1 MAQFH
6 RSHAQSW
13 LLDHVSMNDVGVSED
28 KLPKLIKVVLYIA
41 EENYESNMLK
51 IFLQDNLVDLM
62 PTAKVSGFV
71 KEFVTYLEEQ
81 ARSARRAAGK
91 QSSSSSSS
99 SSTTT
104 EKQVESSGMIN
115 FSDSDDDSENEI
127 TLGEPDSGDFE
138 DDDKFFQEEDDEYG
152 RIAKR
157 ARGGH
162 GPSMSSSSSNEGGGG
177 GSGSGSGGGG
187 GAASLEDGHS
197 TKKATTSAWGGL
209 GKKRESLNR
218 ESLATKAIAA
228 VRAARGSG
236 FEKGSMNSK
245 AIAAVKFAMAGELG
259 PQRPPPPGYLCKIC
273 QVPGHWIKECP
284 RHSSISSTSTST
296 QQQGEKLQGE
306 ITRADPSIEYCF
318 IDGNVFGHKRACV
331 DGNWP
336 FRPGDMVEYY
346 RESNDHPKNKWKCT
360 SFKLLSRGNG
370 VARRCVV
377 SSFFC
382 FCFCCILL
390 FLWLFKS
397 YM

>member
-1 MAQFH
+1 
-6 RSHAQSW
+6 
-13 LLDHVSMNDVGVSED
+13 
-28 KLPKLIKVVLYIA
+28 
-41 EENYESNMLK
+41 
-51 IFLQDNLVDLM
+51 
-62 PTAKVSGFV
+62 
-71 KEFVTYLEEQ
+71 
-81 ARSARRAAGK
+81 
-91 QSSSSSSS
+91 
-99 SSTTT
+99 
-104 EKQVESSGMIN
+104 MIN

-127 TLGEPDSGDFE
+127 TLGQPDSGDFE

-162 GPSMSSSSSNEGGGG
+162 DPSMSSMSSNEGGG
-177 GSGSGSGGGG
+177 SGG

-197 TKKATTSAWGGL
+197 TKKSTTSAWGGL

-218 ESLATKAIAA
+218 ESLASKAIAA
-228 VRAARGSG
+228 VRAAEAGGYES
-236 FEKGSMNSK
+236 SMNGK

-259 PQRPPPPGYLCKIC
+259 PQRPPPPGYVCNIC

-284 RHSSISSTSTST
+284 HSTSFTTSSTSSST
-296 QQQGEKLQGE
+296 TNTHSQQNGEKLQGE

-370 VARRCVV
+370 VASRCVCV
-377 SSFFC
+377 HTIFVFV
-382 FCFCCILL
+382 FPLDHL
-390 FLWLFKS
+390 F
-397 YM
+397 